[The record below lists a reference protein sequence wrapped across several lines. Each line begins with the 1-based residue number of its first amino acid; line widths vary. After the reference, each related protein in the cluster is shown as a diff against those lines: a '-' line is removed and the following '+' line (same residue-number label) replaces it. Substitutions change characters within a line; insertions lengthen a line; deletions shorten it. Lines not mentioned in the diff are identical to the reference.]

1 MITGVSRRELAFLL
15 IGLGIGL
22 SLAVAVVIEF
32 VFWFHH
38 MFILG
43 VSSRLASAELA
54 IPILLVLLGSILL
67 YRSSRQRNSS

>member
-1 MITGVSRRELAFLL
+1 MSRRELAFLL

-32 VFWFHH
+32 VLWFHH
-38 MFILG
+38 MFIVG
-43 VSSRLASAELA
+43 VNWRPTSAVLA